1 MERDA
6 RFFYD
11 KIAGSWYNIRHW
23 TIFQREL
30 EELNR
35 AWRGGSL
42 LNIGCAHGPDFLP
55 FSSAKF
61 SFFGLDSSR
70 ELVLLSKKYALKNG
84 LVFKNLVGDMRRLP
98 FRDSSADY
106 IICTA
111 TLHHLTRKKD
121 RLQALSEMRRVLR
134 REAFITVWNRENPD
148 LPDRE
153 TIKREW
159 KFRGQTLARSYYLYT
174 KEELERELR
183 DVGFSAEI
191 KADEKNI
198 TALLR
203 LK

>member
-1 MERDA
+1 MVSERD
-6 RFFYD
+6 FYN
-11 KIAGSWYNIRHW
+11 KIAGSWYNVRHW

-30 EELNR
+30 SELNR
-35 AWRGGSL
+35 VWKGGAL

-55 FSSAKF
+55 FSPKKF

-84 LVFKNLVGDMRRLP
+84 LVFNSLVGDMRDLP
-98 FRDSSADY
+98 FRNSSVDY

-121 RLQALSEMRRVLR
+121 RLQALTEMGRVLR
-134 REAFITVWNRENPD
+134 KEAFITVWNRENPD

-153 TIKREW
+153 RIKREW
-159 KFRGQTLARSYYLYT
+159 KFRGQTLTRSYYLYT
-174 KEELERELR
+174 EDGLERELR
-183 DVGFSAEI
+183 DAGFSAKI
-191 KADEKNI
+191 KTDEKNI
-198 TALLR
+198 TALLK